1 MSEQEMRDVAIPVEL
16 LFRVP
21 DLLSVSAR
29 NDQIKGLERF
39 VEDVLEHG
47 TVRDCFFAAAETHS
61 DADEPDGGIVYD
73 GYAVPGRWET
83 TMPMFVGRVRR
94 FWDRFEAWRIEQ
106 CDGDPDGDP
115 DDQYEYDSGLTEWGD
130 EAFEL
135 VGHMPD
141 TGRLDSHGVKWV
153 PWSDGRAIGFR
164 CEHPDGRVEYVYLNP
179 SSDSDDG
186 TSNVFV
192 YQGTEGDPVQDPAYT
207 HYVMFQEDSDA

>member
-39 VEDVLEHG
+39 VEDV
-47 TVRDCFFAAAETHS
+47 
-61 DADEPDGGIVYD
+61 
-73 GYAVPGRWET
+73 
-83 TMPMFVGRVRR
+83 
-94 FWDRFEAWRIEQ
+94 
-106 CDGDPDGDP
+106 
-115 DDQYEYDSGLTEWGD
+115 
-130 EAFEL
+130 
-135 VGHMPD
+135 
-141 TGRLDSHGVKWV
+141 SHGVKWV